1 MSPLAKEIIDKLN
14 NEKNSEVLAE
24 VLDFYE
30 YIKQKKEKELKR
42 KWSQIE
48 EDEPSEDEVKL
59 YEEYRNNKE
68 EGIAL
73 ENVIKE
79 LNLDA
84 KYR

>member
-30 YIKQKKEKELKR
+30 YIKQKKEKELKS

-59 YEEYRNNKE
+59 YEEYKNNKE

-84 KYR
+84 K